1 MYVHAVIS
9 INPLNVLFFS
19 EFNCKA
25 VSEKLRKL
33 VNTLSKLN
41 YNAMKTSLFAK
52 NVIIDQEMKMIDV
65 KIGEEQMTHLII
77 HIIIPSLIVNNTE
90 KYKGFLEAMEES
102 DDTDLKGM
110 AKKLGKIDHNF
121 NGIATGSHNINCV
134 AIYNIQSQ
142 LAS

>member
-110 AKKLGKIDHNF
+110 AKKLGKIDHSF
-121 NGIATGSHNINCV
+121 NGIATGSHIINCV
-134 AIYNIQSQ
+134 AIYNII
-142 LAS
+142 